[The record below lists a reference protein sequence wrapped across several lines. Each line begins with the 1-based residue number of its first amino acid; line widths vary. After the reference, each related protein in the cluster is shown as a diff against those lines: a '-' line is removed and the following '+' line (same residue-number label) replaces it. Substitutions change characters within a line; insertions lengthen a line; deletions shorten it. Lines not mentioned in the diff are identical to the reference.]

1 MLTTTPPDRLCTDR
15 LYHETVQPCMSR
27 QLGVLTVVHGVEIVV
42 QLCVFIW
49 IELSE
54 IKYKVLSKNENLN
67 KTFYV
72 Q

>member
-1 MLTTTPPDRLCTDR
+1 
-15 LYHETVQPCMSR
+15 MSR

-54 IKYKVLSKNENLN
+54 IKYKDLSKDENLN
-67 KTFYV
+67 NAFYV